1 MAVVA
6 AVLIWPQVPAEAK
19 LYQDVIRGFELFGY
33 RFSGERN
40 LLGDGWDVNAAAF
53 YNNDTFNLG
62 LGTMNLTG
70 SVLANAGYTLRGIPT
85 GHFSLTTGPNPLTY
99 TFDVNTGFQDTSIAG
114 SVLINIDTDIN
125 VLGFYDQTF
134 QISNRDLEPDSDG
147 FATDGFLLNDSRTID
162 YDIGPINLSGNV
174 YVDALAAVTQPF
186 FDLTGT
192 ENPFAKISARATR
205 VAGMTDTVDQLRAR
219 VAAGEILSD
228 EEMAT
233 LVTYSMVTGMLEQ
246 DPSPNPFQ
254 GMFFGEDLLDK
265 DAGVAEI
272 DPYQPGDVPEPS
284 TLALLSLA
292 VVGLPPRRRR
302 R

>member
-6 AVLIWPQVPAEAK
+6 TVLVWPQVPAEAK

-33 RFSGERN
+33 RFSGEQN
-40 LLGDGWDVNAAAF
+40 LLGDGWDVNATAF

-62 LGTMNLTG
+62 LGTMNLNG
-70 SVLANAGYTLRGIPT
+70 SVLANAGYTLRGIPA
-85 GHFSLTTGPNPLTY
+85 GHFSLTTGGNPLAY
-99 TFDVNTGFQDTSIAG
+99 SFDVNTGFQDTSIVG
-114 SVLINIDTDIN
+114 SALINIDTDIN

-134 QISNRDLEPDSDG
+134 QISNRG
-147 FATDGFLLNDSRTID
+147 TYATDGFGLNDSGTLD

-219 VAAGEILSD
+219 VVAGEILSD

-246 DPSPNPFQ
+246 DPSANPFQ
-254 GMFFGEDLLDK
+254 GMFFGEDLLDR